1 MDVTWYGHSCFRLR
15 FKAATVITDPYNGD
29 IGLKLP
35 RQRAEIVTVSHDHPD
50 HNNVRAVAGD
60 PIVFQ
65 RPGEYE
71 RAGVFVF
78 GIPTFHDRRSGR
90 DRGRNIAFLIEGDGL
105 SVCHLGDLGHVPTQA
120 QIEQLDAV
128 DVLFVPVGGN
138 PTLTAGEAA
147 EVVGLLEPRYVVP
160 MHYQLPGL
168 RIKLD
173 PVTRF
178 LQAMGAPRVAPQE
191 GLRVLPSAESKGTQI
206 VLLEPKQ

>member
-120 QIEQLDAV
+120 QIEQLTAL
-128 DVLFVPVGGN
+128 DVLFIPVGGN
-138 PTLTAGEAA
+138 STLTAAEAA
-147 EVVGLLEPRYVVP
+147 EVISLLEPRLVVP

-168 RIKLD
+168 QVKLD
-173 PVTRF
+173 PLAKFLKEMGVAKVT
-178 LQAMGAPRVAPQE
+178 PQE
-191 GLRVLPSAESKGTQI
+191 SLRVVASAEAQGTQI
-206 VLLEPKQ
+206 VVLEPRQ